1 MSKINPI
8 WFWDTRA
15 LVKCQTQE
23 ESCQTQEES
32 ETESMTDYSEPL
44 SDAPAQLSR
53 LTVLLATRRWVD
65 ALAVVDGMLRRLQ
78 AVRDWL
84 VVRVE
89 GEK

>member
-1 MSKINPI
+1 MAT
-8 WFWDTRA
+8 DAAVLR
-15 LVKCQTQE
+15 E
-23 ESCQTQEES
+23 EGKGGTG
-32 ETESMTDYSEPL
+32 MTDYSEPL

-65 ALAVVDGMLRRLQ
+65 ALAIVDGMLRRLQ
-78 AVRDWL
+78 TVRDWL

>member
-1 MSKINPI
+1 
-8 WFWDTRA
+8 
-15 LVKCQTQE
+15 
-23 ESCQTQEES
+23 
-32 ETESMTDYSEPL
+32 MTDYSEPL

-78 AVRDWL
+78 TVRDWL

-89 GEK
+89 KGE